1 MPGKTN
7 PEIFSYIKC
16 PGKLRALFG
25 TAAISCTCEIKK
37 AAGTASKIAA
47 ADPCHGGAGSS

>member
-7 PEIFSYIKC
+7 PEIFSYLKW
-16 PGKLRALFG
+16 PGKLRTLFG

-37 AAGTASKIAA
+37 AGGTASKIAA